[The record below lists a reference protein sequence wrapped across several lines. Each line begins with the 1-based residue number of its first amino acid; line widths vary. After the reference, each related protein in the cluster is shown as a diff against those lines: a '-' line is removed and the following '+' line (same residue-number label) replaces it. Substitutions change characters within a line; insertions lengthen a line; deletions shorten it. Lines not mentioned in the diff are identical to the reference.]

1 MGCLPDPSQAPTDC
15 KSLLQSVHSFFKAKN
30 ETTLSLDLP
39 HSEQRATE
47 GWRALSNATSN
58 VYTTVLLHIEQKL
71 KDIKEHEHHRTSK
84 PLALSQV
91 DFLTHMIHSGELSIH
106 DAKLNSFDLIGGGVD
121 TVSVNAEL
129 LLVGSYGEQ
138 LLEFKP

>member
-30 ETTLSLDLP
+30 KTTLSLDLP

-58 VYTTVLLHIEQKL
+58 VYTTVIRHIEQKM
-71 KDIKEHEHHRTSK
+71 KDIKEYEHHRTSE
-84 PLALSQV
+84 PRSEV
-91 DFLTHMIHSGELSIH
+91 DFLTHMIYSGELSIQ

-121 TVSVNAEL
+121 TVNVNAVL